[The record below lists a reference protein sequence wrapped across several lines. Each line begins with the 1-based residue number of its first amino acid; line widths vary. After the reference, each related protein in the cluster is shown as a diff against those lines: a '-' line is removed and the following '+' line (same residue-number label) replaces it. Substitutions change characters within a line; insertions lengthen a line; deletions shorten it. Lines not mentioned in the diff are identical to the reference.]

1 MLGASR
7 YGADGHVFAS
17 LTESYSGL
25 DWKQLADYPVGRV
38 VVHGERRAHEMEEV
52 AATLDRAE
60 PIMASA
66 TARRQAWSARL
77 KLQSRFGPGGPS
89 RYEQV
94 LDVLEDTS

>member
-1 MLGASR
+1 
-7 YGADGHVFAS
+7 
-17 LTESYSGL
+17 
-25 DWKQLADYPVGRV
+25 
-38 VVHGERRAHEMEEV
+38 MEEV
-52 AATLDRAE
+52 AATLEAIGAE